1 MEVSQPTSLP
11 PNVFST
17 PLQQRVYETLALL
30 DMPFLRVDNSPA
42 VTMEDCRLI
51 DERLQVQTV
60 KTLFLCNRQQTQY
73 YLFVTPGDKP
83 FCTKDFSHAIGVSRL
98 SFAPRE
104 QLLPRLGTEMGATTM
119 FSVLLDSARDVPLY
133 FDRQALQTEWYGCT
147 DGTTISYLKVRTDQL
162 IHRFLPHAGRALQ
175 VVDV

>member
-1 MEVSQPTSLP
+1 MEVSLPTSLP
-11 PNVFST
+11 PTVFST
-17 PLQQRVYETLALL
+17 PLQQRVYETLSLL

-42 VTMEDCRLI
+42 ITMEDCRLI

-98 SFAPRE
+98 SFAPKE
-104 QLLPRLGTEMGATTM
+104 QLLPQLGTELGGHH
-119 FSVLLDSARDVPLY
+119 VV
-133 FDRQALQTEWYGCT
+133 Q
-147 DGTTISYLKVRTDQL
+147 RTAGQ
-162 IHRFLPHAGRALQ
+162 RPGRAP
-175 VVDV
+175 VF

>member
-1 MEVSQPTSLP
+1 MEVSLPTSLP
-11 PNVFST
+11 PTVFST
-17 PLQQRVYETLALL
+17 PLQQRVYETLSLL
-30 DMPFLRVDNSPA
+30 DIPFLRVNNSPA
-42 VTMEDCRLI
+42 ITMEDCRLI

-60 KTLFLCNRQQTQY
+60 KTLFLCNRQQTRY

-98 SFAPRE
+98 SFAPKE
-104 QLLPRLGTEMGATTM
+104 QLLPQLGTELGATTM
-119 FSVLLDSARDVPLY
+119 FSVLLDSAGDVPLY

-147 DGTTISYLKVRTDQL
+147 DGTTTSYLKVRTDQL
-162 IHRFLPHAGRALQ
+162 IQRFLPHAGRALQ

>member
-11 PNVFST
+11 PKVFGT

-42 VTMEDCRLI
+42 ITMEDCRLI

-98 SFAPRE
+98 SFAPKE
-104 QLLPRLGTEMGATTM
+104 QLLPRLGTELGATTL
-119 FSVLLDSARDVPLY
+119 FSMLLDSARDVPLY

-147 DGTTISYLKVRTDQL
+147 DGTTTSYLKVRTDQL
-162 IHRFLPHAGRALQ
+162 IQRFLPHAGRALQ